1 MGGIGPA
8 SFAGMMLADLGAEV
22 ARVDRPGFHGYGD
35 SILPHFD
42 VLNRGKLAV
51 EVDVK
56 DPAGLA
62 LLRTL
67 IGVADVLI
75 EGFRPGVMERLGVG
89 PEAALELN
97 HRLVY
102 GRMTGWGQDGPFAL
116 MAGHDINYIG
126 LTGALYSIGS
136 PGVVPQVP
144 MNVLGDMGGGGAYL
158 VIGVLAALSDAGRS
172 GTGRVVD
179 AAIVD
184 GTSHLMSLVHAMLA
198 SGSWQEERRG
208 HNVISGGVAPY
219 YSVYEAS
226 DGGFLAVGCVEPQFY
241 AQMLLIA
248 GVGLEPADQYRTE
261 LWPQARAVLAAAFA
275 SRPRDEW
282 AALFEGTDACV
293 TPVLT
298 IAEAAGHPHIA
309 YRASLVHRD
318 GMIQSGP
325 APRISGADGGAPSRP
340 PSPGEH
346 TDTILERW
354 TGPGRPASA

>member
-1 MGGIGPA
+1 
-8 SFAGMMLADLGAEV
+8 
-22 ARVDRPGFHGYGD
+22 
-35 SILPHFD
+35 
-42 VLNRGKLAV
+42 
-51 EVDVK
+51 
-56 DPAGLA
+56 
-62 LLRTL
+62 
-67 IGVADVLI
+67 
-75 EGFRPGVMERLGVG
+75 
-89 PEAALELN
+89 LN

-136 PGVVPQVP
+136 PDVVPQVP

-219 YSVYEAS
+219 YSVYVAS
-226 DGGFLAVGCVEPQFY
+226 DGGFLAVGSVEPQFY
-241 AQMLLIA
+241 AEMLRIA
-248 GVGLEPADQYRTE
+248 GVALEPADQYRTE

-275 SRPRDEW
+275 SRTRDEW

-309 YRASLVHRD
+309 YRESLVHRD
-318 GMIQSGP
+318 GMIQSGA
-325 APRISGADGGAPSRP
+325 APRISGAGGTPHRP

-346 TDTILERW
+346 TGTILQRW
-354 TGPGRPASA
+354 TRQADPRAAR